1 MIIFSRKSSYFIIFI
16 NLTSGC
22 FRAVIG
28 QHNKGAGMSYKDNL
42 PKTMDELKAMS
53 FDERAQLWTKYS
65 QYPFKRQMRSLWYYI
80 QCDRLNLRIEH
91 KYLVKIRKYKDN
103 PEQCLGHACQNKYNF
118 VPGTILTRY
127 FKGIK
132 YTILVNDDGSF
143 SYNGDKYFTLSA
155 LATKIAGMKLSGPK
169 FFNLTIK

>member
-1 MIIFSRKSSYFIIFI
+1 MDGLKS
-16 NLTSGC
+16 L
-22 FRAVIG
+22 
-28 QHNKGAGMSYKDNL
+28 
-42 PKTMDELKAMS
+42 S
-53 FDERAQLWTKYS
+53 FDERARLRAKYS

-103 PEQCLGHACQNKYNF
+103 LEQCLTSTTKNKYNF

-132 YTILVNDDGSF
+132 HTILVNDDGSF
-143 SYNGDKYFTLSA
+143 SYNGDKYSTLSA
-155 LATKIAGMKLSGPK
+155 LATKIACMKMSGN
-169 FFNLTIK
+169 FFFGINKRYKHDN